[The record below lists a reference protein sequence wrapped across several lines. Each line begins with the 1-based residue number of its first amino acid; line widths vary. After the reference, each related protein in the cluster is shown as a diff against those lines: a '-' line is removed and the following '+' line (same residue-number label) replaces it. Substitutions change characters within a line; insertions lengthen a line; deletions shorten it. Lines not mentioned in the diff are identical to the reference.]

1 MDCSLTNDKQ
11 SEIMESIKEAERDA
25 VDLDEDRLDRIERQ
39 VSEVLLRL
47 DQIGS
52 GNDPKSP
59 VSTSL
64 DYKYVENL
72 GKGKSNHLDNSTYN
86 ASLNVISRIDAKLF
100 GRVDRYHSFSKL
112 CKSEFLDS
120 FYKNNQEFCIRLAA
134 NFLNYA
140 HFWIVPGGIKEIS
153 HDYVLKHP
161 FISAVFVLLAM
172 GFDENYSYIEE
183 QAELYWIVRRLL
195 AMALTTS
202 PITDHD
208 AEAILYCSL
217 YNIARKPAQPL
228 LDSWMI
234 SSDGLKQM
242 MLCTSFQKIEDRI
255 KAKVYEQDDLFH
267 LRIWTLL
274 CVCHLQYSIGSGRPH
289 LIPNDYLDICE
300 YIIEYPQSNL
310 EDNVNYALV
319 RLTKQVH
326 RMFYTR
332 DLTLNLIKYE
342 QIEDIDDVKCFKF
355 EELHHWREHWKE
367 LIDNDMSGTLM
378 FNFDF
383 YHIILS
389 RRFIASYKDVCDFK
403 VVKYMEIAYHTA
415 IHYSRSILERFL
427 KLPKV
432 MVKGSPSFLLTQ
444 IVYSCLTLYDF
455 QGKFEIKFNMKSLNL
470 VSRVY
475 WHLNHVGETKN
486 DATDTVGQIIKTL
499 VDVRSV
505 NNEVVINEP
514 LPLLNVNEF
523 ETDYRPLHDEISH
536 DYTSDLRNSTGGNE
550 DLNGLLNVEKFDT
563 FEDFFKGIVG
573 Q

>member
-11 SEIMESIKEAERDA
+11 SEIMESIKEAEKDA

-52 GNDPKSP
+52 GHDPKSP

-100 GRVDRYHSFSKL
+100 GRVDRYHAFAKL
-112 CKSEFLDS
+112 CESEFLDT

-161 FISAVFVLLAM
+161 FIAAVFVLLAM

-342 QIEDIDDVKCFKF
+342 QIEDIDNVKCFKF

-505 NNEVVINEP
+505 SSDVVINEP

-523 ETDYRPLHDEISH
+523 EMDYRPLHDEISH
-536 DYTSDLRNSTGGNE
+536 DYTSDLRNSTGANE

-563 FEDFFKGIVG
+563 FEDFFRGIAG